1 MKLRICE
8 SDGSVTISEFM
19 KEIASVYNK
28 YFPKSKCDVKFSTNF
43 GSTIWIDCYL
53 AGDKNEEPYGFWV
66 NDMFGVSFSIE
77 LPDDTEK
84 TSKVPDSIT
93 LTARSSF
100 IKTKPSNKFLAF
112 DAKKVPFRKIT
123 GSAEKILSGFDK
135 YVQKLYNM
143 VKTEYDNGNI
153 NDDKKSLVK
162 DKLQ

>member
-8 SDGSVTISEFM
+8 STGSKTIPEFI
-19 KEIASVYNK
+19 KEVESTYNK
-28 YFPKSKCDVKFSTNF
+28 YFPKSKCDAKFTSNF

-53 AGDKNEEPYGFWV
+53 AGSKNEEPYGFWV

-84 TSKVPDSIT
+84 TSELPNNLELI
-93 LTARSSF
+93 ARSSF

-123 GSAEKILSGFDK
+123 GNADKILLGFDK

-153 NDDKKSLVK
+153 NDDVKSMVK
-162 DKLQ
+162 DKIQ